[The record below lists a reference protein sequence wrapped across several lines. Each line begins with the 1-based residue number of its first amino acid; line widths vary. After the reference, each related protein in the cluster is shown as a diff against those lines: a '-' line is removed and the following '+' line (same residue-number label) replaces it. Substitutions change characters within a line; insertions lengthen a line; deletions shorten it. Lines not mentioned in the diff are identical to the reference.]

1 MLSGKGAA
9 ILCCFGCDC
18 ESIVFLGF
26 VNTVFFWIFG
36 QAEVVMMFSVIWINL
51 TYTKPL
57 HTDDLQSI
65 RPTVISPQ

>member
-26 VNTVFFWIFG
+26 VNTVFL
-36 QAEVVMMFSVIWINL
+36 SIWTSGGRYDVLRYLNQL
-51 TYTKPL
+51 NVHEAFTY
-57 HTDDLQSI
+57 
-65 RPTVISPQ
+65 R